1 MSLSR
6 SRVVVGLGVAALFA
20 AIGLTGLVS
29 RSLSVSTFAAQSK
42 ASAPGAEQKPLEF
55 LAGKWRFAGTTH
67 DSQFG
72 KGGKTTGTTSCEWFD
87 GRFHLVC
94 RGEFTEADGTKATQM
109 EIIGYSK
116 MERMYERFHIDSSGG
131 SSKATATLNGKTWGW
146 HGTATLDGKKTRF
159 DFPVTQTSQDSYTVK
174 VTMTPEGGKPAVLE
188 EVTATRIK

>member
-6 SRVVVGLGVAALFA
+6 NRLVSVGVAAVITA
-20 AIGLTGLVS
+20 SGLTGIEF
-29 RSLSVSTFAAQSK
+29 RSLSFPEVAAQSK
-42 ASAPGAEQKPLEF
+42 TPSPGADQKPLEF
-55 LAGKWRFAGTTH
+55 LVGKWRYEGTTH

-72 KGGKTTGTTSCEWFD
+72 KAGKTTGTTSCEWFD

-116 MERMYERFHIDSSGG
+116 TERVYERFHVDSAGG
-131 SSKATATLNGKTWGW
+131 SSRATATLDGKTWRW
-146 HGTATLDGKKTRF
+146 NGTATLDGKKTRF
-159 DFPVTQTSQDSYTVK
+159 DFPVTQTSQDSYTSK
-174 VTMTPEGGKPAVLE
+174 VTMTPEGGTPMVLE